1 MWFVQICR
9 LLLLI
14 IARMHIFLIP
24 TSVNDILVRIRAL
37 VLEGPCHP
45 AQMALSM
52 HWSPTSSGFG
62 PWLVSSRTAAGLL
75 KLSDTAIKLEER
87 GNLGDVVSLLTDIA
101 EAAVDPVAEQ

>member
-1 MWFVQICR
+1 MPSR
-9 LLLLI
+9 TDGSL
-14 IARMHIFLIP
+14 H
-24 TSVNDILVRIRAL
+24 AL
-37 VLEGPCHP
+37 VAHE
-45 AQMALSM
+45 Q
-52 HWSPTSSGFG
+52 WIW

>member
-1 MWFVQICR
+1 
-9 LLLLI
+9 
-14 IARMHIFLIP
+14 
-24 TSVNDILVRIRAL
+24 
-37 VLEGPCHP
+37 
-45 AQMALSM
+45 M